1 MCSRIKWT
9 ADGQP
14 VLVGR
19 NMDWTARM
27 GTKLYAM
34 PKGVERTGLVDQN
47 PLSWTSK
54 YGSVVATV
62 WDCASADGLNDAGL
76 NANLLYLAEAKYG
89 QRDATRPGLSIA
101 LWVQYLLDTC
111 ATVAEAVEATKS
123 VQIQPIELVH
133 KGVKVDAPLHLSLA
147 DDSGDSALLPLIL
160 LILSRP
166 KLFFLLAVG

>member
-27 GTKLYAM
+27 GTKLYTI
-34 PKGVERTGLVDQN
+34 PKGVDRSGLVDQN

-54 YGSVVATV
+54 YGSIVATV
-62 WDCASADGLNDAGL
+62 WDCAAADGLNDVGL
-76 NANLLYLAEAKYG
+76 NANFLYLAEAQYG
-89 QRDATRPGLSIA
+89 ERDPSRPGLSIA

-133 KGVKVDAPLHLSLA
+133 KGARSTPHCTC
-147 DDSGDSALLPLIL
+147 
-160 LILSRP
+160 LSRMR
-166 KLFFLLAVG
+166 AVIRQSLRSWMVKPSSTTDRNTL